1 MKQPTPFPGSLVLSA
16 AAWTSPGGRR
26 GWGRG
31 VHFLMRMQI
40 ELVDSVRIWKGACI
54 LEVMKTGAP
63 GNTRV
68 LGRES
73 SEPGGGDPD
82 GVLGLL

>member
-1 MKQPTPFPGSLVLSA
+1 
-16 AAWTSPGGRR
+16 
-26 GWGRG
+26 
-31 VHFLMRMQI
+31 MRMQI
-40 ELVDSVRIWKGACI
+40 ELVDSGRIWKGACI
-54 LEVMKTGAP
+54 LEVMKTGAL
-63 GNTRV
+63 GNTRM